1 MFELYHES
9 SRLLIDFYANLTAK
23 ASAVN
28 VAIAADEALLAQLA
42 AQQQQVRNVFVET
55 NCRLLCVFKRG
66 DLISSER

>member
-42 AQQQQVRNVFVET
+42 AQQQQVR
-55 NCRLLCVFKRG
+55 
-66 DLISSER
+66 